1 MGDLNNQSYQAFQDK
16 NERRLKEIH
25 IIDRINQ
32 GDLDAFHYL
41 YTEYYASLCIYANN
55 FTRSKELAEEIVQDI
70 FIELWEKQGFIKI
83 NSSLSSYLF
92 VSVRNGCLNH
102 LKHLLVVNKFNDYY
116 TQKLNEA
123 QDFYTITQETGDSL
137 LIAQELEEK
146 INKEIELLPEK
157 CRQIFLMSRVDCLKH
172 KDIADKLGVSINTV
186 HRQTSIALERI
197 RKSLKDFLTLLLL
210 LLGIFI
216 R

>member
-1 MGDLNNQSYQAFQDK
+1 MGDLNHQSFQSDHDK
-16 NERRLKEIH
+16 NERRLDEIL
-25 IIDRINQ
+25 IIKKINR
-32 GDLDAFHYL
+32 GDLDVFHYL
-41 YTEYYASLCIYANN
+41 YRVYYIPLCVYARN
-55 FTRSKELAEEIVQDI
+55 FTRSKELAEEIVQDV
-70 FIELWEKQGFIKI
+70 FIGLWEKQGFLNIK
-83 NSSLSSYLF
+83 SSLNSYLF
-92 VSVRNGCLNH
+92 VSVRNACLNH
-102 LKHLLVVNKFNDYY
+102 LKHLLVVNKFNEYY
-116 TQKLNEA
+116 TQKLKEA
-123 QDFYTITQETGDSL
+123 QDFYSITQETGDSL
-137 LIAQELEEK
+137 IIAQELEDK
-146 INKEIELLPEK
+146 INKEIELLPEH